1 VIVTNDDLDD
11 GDDGEIVFGDDQGE
25 DS

>member
-1 VIVTNDDLDD
+1 VTNDDLDD